1 MAEKKGIDA
10 TILSG
15 DRDLLQLATDHVLI
29 RIPKTKGGKTQIED
43 YHAKEVLETYQV
55 TPAQIIEL
63 KSLMGDTADNI
74 PGIPGVEKRRRQKLL
89 LLTVL
94 LRMRMNILK
103 KSNRTKPKNRCG
115 ITMTLQCSVKN
126 WRPLIQKVR

>member
-1 MAEKKGIDA
+1 MRQFCPVTVIFVK
-10 TILSG
+10 
-15 DRDLLQLATDHVLI
+15 LATDHVLI

-74 PGIPGVEKRRRQKLL
+74 PGNSGCWRKDGDKNYCC
-89 LLTVL
+89 
-94 LRMRMNILK
+94 LRFY
-103 KSNRTKPKNRCG
+103 
-115 ITMTLQCSVKN
+115 
-126 WRPLIQKVR
+126 